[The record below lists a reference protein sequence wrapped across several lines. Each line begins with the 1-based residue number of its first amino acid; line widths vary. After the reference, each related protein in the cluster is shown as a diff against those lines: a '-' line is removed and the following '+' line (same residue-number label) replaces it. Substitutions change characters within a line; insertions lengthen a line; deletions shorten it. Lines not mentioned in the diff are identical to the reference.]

1 MIVIWQAVIP
11 PSFCAIALVIKY
23 ITLTQSQPV
32 RGFSALY
39 SACNAAI
46 ASPQLTHKP
55 FGSKGETTSVEPR
68 NSSYAGKAVCIIIIF
83 YTVRLPH
90 LGASVVGLYLTLE
103 DRNNRMD
110 LTETQEPPV
119 TYVSTF
125 NNMSLN
131 GMGSPRQRYAF
142 SVQLTDREQQC

>member
-39 SACNAAI
+39 SACAKRAI
-46 ASPQLTHKP
+46 ASPQLTHKT
-55 FGSKGETTSVEPR
+55 FGSKGETTGVEPR

-83 YTVRLPH
+83 YTVRRL
-90 LGASVVGLYLTLE
+90 LIWV
-103 DRNNRMD
+103 
-110 LTETQEPPV
+110 PP
-119 TYVSTF
+119 
-125 NNMSLN
+125 SL
-131 GMGSPRQRYAF
+131 
-142 SVQLTDREQQC
+142 VCT